1 MGNYLSGGN
10 SGVITDGDRAILSL
24 KAQRKKLEDQMKLLE
39 RRADQSAAAARELLA
54 EGRRDRALVA
64 LRRKRLADNQ
74 YGNISAWLMRVEEL
88 LSGMETAR
96 QQQAVVSALKD
107 GAAALRAAQRALS
120 VEDVERLNE
129 QTAEAR
135 EHHDRV
141 RAALESAD
149 FGEADEAAV
158 EAELAALEADA
169 EREEEL
175 AAMPSVPKTKV
186 EEVEE
191 EEAALPAAPTARV
204 PAAARAREAAAEE
217 AEAEEEEE
225 ARRLEPALAAA

>member
-169 EREEEL
+169 EREEL